1 MFFHLKIV
9 DILGKL
15 GYNTHMETTKDQ
27 SKGYNMTAKQ
37 NEQNSQKWDET
48 LGSEDSQE
56 FLSNKSKEILEKFK
70 AGQLKPLNDNED
82 SE

>member
-9 DILGKL
+9 DIWGNL
-15 GYNTHMETTKDQ
+15 GYNTSMETNKDQ
-27 SKGYNMTAKQ
+27 SKGHNMTAKQ
-37 NEQNSQKWDET
+37 NEQKSQKWDET

-70 AGQLKPLNDNED
+70 AGQLKPLNEKED

>member
-1 MFFHLKIV
+1 
-9 DILGKL
+9 
-15 GYNTHMETTKDQ
+15 
-27 SKGYNMTAKQ
+27 MTSKQ

-48 LGSEDSQE
+48 LGSEDSQQ

-70 AGQLKPLNDNED
+70 AGQLKPLNGNED